1 MKTWLITGASS
12 GLGRIM
18 TERLLAR
25 GDRVAATV
33 RRPDALDDLGT
44 GHGDRLRIAVVDLT
58 DTNAMRREV
67 DATFAALGRID
78 VVVSN
83 AGYGLFGAAEEVS
96 DAQIER
102 QIATNLTASIQL
114 VRACLP
120 HLRKQGGGRI
130 VQVSSEG
137 GQTTYPGFGLYH
149 ATKWGIEGFVE
160 TVAKEVAAFGI
171 DCVIVEPG
179 PTGTSFRANV
189 DRAVPVAAYDA
200 TPVGALRR
208 AIASGS
214 FVLKGDAERTVAAMI
229 ATADAER
236 PPLRLALGS
245 TAYENIEQALAE
257 RLAAVRKQKA
267 VAFAADCADATSS

>member
-1 MKTWLITGASS
+1 MKTWFITGASS

-18 TERLLAR
+18 AEQLLAR

-33 RRPDALDDLGT
+33 RRAEALADLGARY
-44 GHGDRLRIAVVDLT
+44 GDQLRTIVVDLT
-58 DTNAMRREV
+58 DTDRMRRAV
-67 DATFAALGRID
+67 DAAFADFGRID

-83 AGYGLFGAAEEVS
+83 AAYGLFGAVEEVS

-114 VRACLP
+114 LRACLP
-120 HLRKQGGGRI
+120 HLRRQGGGRI

-137 GQTTYPGFGLYH
+137 GQVAYPGFGLYH

-160 TVAKEVAAFGI
+160 AMAQEVAPLGI

-179 PTGTSFRANV
+179 ATGTKFGANL
-189 DRAVPVAAYDA
+189 DVAAAMPAYDA
-200 TPVGALRR
+200 TPAGEVRR
-208 AIASGS
+208 AFTSGS
-214 FVLKGDAERTVAAMI
+214 FPIKGDAERSVLAMI
-229 ATADAER
+229 VAADAER

-245 TAYENIEQALAE
+245 SAYENIERALAG
-257 RLAAVRKQKA
+257 RLEAVRKQKGIA
-267 VAFAADCADATSS
+267 LGADRQPSPS